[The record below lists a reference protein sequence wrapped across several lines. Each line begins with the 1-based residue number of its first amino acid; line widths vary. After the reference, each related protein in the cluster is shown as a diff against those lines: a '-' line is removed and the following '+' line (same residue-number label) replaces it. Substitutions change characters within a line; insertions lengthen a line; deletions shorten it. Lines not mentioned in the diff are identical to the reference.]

1 MISDIASPMSSVSA
15 LRTIHSELID
25 RLRRENPEFRTLIL
39 IEQAIASL
47 EGQGAPQALE
57 GEVLPMLARRRRG
70 RPLQD
75 GDARPLLVAGSAKPF
90 VSQRAAA
97 EQALL
102 DRGEPLGIKEL
113 LVLVAEHGAQVRGV
127 RPQATLSSNLSQDP
141 RFGLVN
147 YRGEVCWWLAGR
159 ALPGDTAP
167 ARVPALQAVAANR

>member
-1 MISDIASPMSSVSA
+1 MISDAASHMPSVSA
-15 LRTIHSELID
+15 LRTIHGELVD
-25 RLRRENPEFRTLIL
+25 RLRRENSEFRTLLL

-47 EGQGAPQALE
+47 EGQGAPLALD
-57 GEVLPMLARRRRG
+57 GEILPMLARRRRG
-70 RPLQD
+70 RPTQD
-75 GDARPLLVAGSAKPF
+75 GDATPLLHTETAKPF

-102 DRGEPLGIKEL
+102 DRGEPATIKEL
-113 LVLVAEHGAQVRGV
+113 LVMVAEHGAQVRGV

-159 ALPGDTAP
+159 ALPGDAAP
-167 ARVPALQAVAANR
+167 ARVPAVQAIAASR

>member
-1 MISDIASPMSSVSA
+1 MLSDIASHTPSVSA
-15 LRTIHSELID
+15 LRVIHGELVD

-47 EGQGAPQALE
+47 EGQGGPQALE
-57 GEVLPMLARRRRG
+57 GEILPMLARRRRG
-70 RPLQD
+70 RPTQD
-75 GDARPLLVAGSAKPF
+75 GDATPLLHTGSAKPF

-102 DRGEPLGIKEL
+102 MRGEPVTIKEL
-113 LVLVAEHGAQVRGV
+113 LVMVAEHGAQVRGV

-159 ALPGDTAP
+159 ALPGDAVP
-167 ARVPALQAVAANR
+167 ARVPAVQAIAASR